1 MPTQRIQFKEWL
13 PDQPA
18 IGQGLQDALNVVPAI
33 SGYAPFPSTSVL
45 SGTATENLNNV
56 FVGKVGDSVD
66 VIAGGD
72 TTLFLMDASTK
83 ALSDVSKL
91 YSTASATAYN
101 GNSRWKFVQFGSSVI
116 ATDYNSPLQT
126 WDVTGSS
133 RFESLG
139 RYVDGTYARS
149 TNSDTA
155 VTFTTA
161 HGLTIGSSYIFD
173 FTSGASANTDSAVI
187 SNAQVKSVA
196 RSSGTVT
203 VTTGSPSTALIHGY
217 TVGDTVTIAATT
229 NTSFNGTFTIV
240 TVPTST
246 TFTYSQTTSNKTI
259 SNVARTSNVSTI
271 TTSAAHGYAV
281 GYSVT
286 VAATTNTGFNGTFT
300 ITGTPTTTTFTYAQV
315 AADVGSTADTGSVI
329 LANLTTTADTGSVN
343 NPKAFMITNGS
354 GTTSGN
360 VKVYTTRAPTAKSL
374 AVVRDFVVAANISDT
389 EANKLQ
395 WCDIADETNWQ
406 SGNASQSDFQFI
418 ADGGTIQAIT
428 GGEFGIIL
436 LEKSIYRMQYVGS
449 PYFFQFDAISRNIG
463 CAEGNS
469 AINSNG
475 ITYFLSDDGFYM
487 CDGRAVTPI
496 GAEKIDKYFYANF
509 DVTNSNTMSVAVDP
523 ARKIVVWNYPTVD
536 GGRELLVYHW
546 QLQKWT
552 RVETTVNYLAQNSVA
567 AQSGTTLEGLDSAYI
582 LNATSLTSAQNGKTY
597 AIASMGTTT
606 TAQWTAIGVVDTAV
620 QGTKFTKS
628 GATGVGTGT
637 VVDLTASLAALKT
650 MDTMPTSLDD
660 RIYAAGKFVFAGA
673 STTSIVTFTGNSL
686 TANIIMSD
694 VEEGYN
700 SVATLVR
707 PLVDNGGASVA
718 IASRRELDDD
728 IQFNSNSVTAGNFV
742 VGQNYVI
749 TSIGTTSF
757 TSIGSPSNTIG
768 KIFKATGVGSGTG
781 TADKCSGEGGRISLR
796 SAGRFHRLSI
806 TPAGNWTTAVAVD
819 LTLEPQGGR

>member
-1 MPTQRIQFKEWL
+1 MTTKRLQFTEWK

-18 IGQGLQDALNVVPAI
+18 ISQGLQDALNVVPVAT
-33 SGYAPFPSTSVL
+33 GYAPFPSTSTL
-45 SGTATENLNNV
+45 SGAATENLNNV

-66 VIAGGD
+66 VLAGGD
-72 TTLFLMDASTK
+72 TKLFLMDASTK

-116 ATDYNSPLQT
+116 GTDYNSPLQT
-126 WDVTGSS
+126 WDVTSS
-133 RFESLG
+133 TRFESLG
-139 RYVDGTYARS
+139 RYVSGTYTRS

-173 FTSGASANTDSAVI
+173 FTSGASANTDSAAI

-203 VTTGSPSTALIHGY
+203 VTTGSPSAALIHGY

-246 TFTYSQTTSNKTI
+246 TFTYSQTASNRTI

-271 TTSAAHGYAV
+271 TTSAAHGYVV

-315 AADVGSTADTGSVI
+315 TGDVGSTADTGSVI
-329 LANLTTTADTGSVN
+329 LANLTSTADTGSVN

-360 VKVYTTRAPTAKSL
+360 VLVYTTRAPTAKYL

-395 WCDIADETNWQ
+395 FSDINDETNWA
-406 SGNASQSDFQFI
+406 SGSASQADFQII
-418 ADGGTIQAIT
+418 ADGGTIQGIT

-436 LEKSIYRMQYVGS
+436 LEKAIYRMQYVGS
-449 PYFFQFDAISRNIG
+449 PYFFQFDAISRNLG
-463 CAEGNS
+463 CVEGNS
-469 AINSNG
+469 VINSNG
-475 ITYFLSDDGFYM
+475 VTYFLSDDGFYM

-496 GAEKIDKYFYANF
+496 GAEKIDKYFYGNF
-509 DVTNSNTMSVAVDP
+509 NVSQSATMSAVVDP
-523 ARKIVVWNYPTVD
+523 ARKIIVWNYPTVD

-552 RVETTVNYLAQNSVA
+552 RAETTVDYLAQNSVA

-582 LNATSLTSAQNGKTY
+582 LNATALTSAQNGKTY
-597 AIASMGTTT
+597 TITALGTTT
-606 TAQWTAIGVVDTAV
+606 TAQWQAIGVSGTPVV
-620 QGTKFTKS
+620 GTKFTKS
-628 GATGVGTGT
+628 GGTGLGTGT
-637 VVDLTASLAALKT
+637 VVDLTASLAASAT
-650 MDTMPTSLDD
+650 TDTLSTSLDS

-673 STTSIVTFTGNSL
+673 STTNIVTFTGTST
-686 TANIIMSD
+686 TANLVMSD
-694 VEEGYN
+694 IEEGYN
-700 SVATLVR
+700 SVATLAR
-707 PLVDNGGASVA
+707 PLVDNGTADIS
-718 IASRRELDDD
+718 IASRRELDDN
-728 IQFNSNSVTAGNFV
+728 IQF
-742 VGQNYVI
+742 
-749 TSIGTTSF
+749 TTPVS
-757 TSIGSPSNTIG
+757 
-768 KIFKATGVGSGTG
+768 
-781 TADKCSGEGGRISLR
+781 SGEANRVPLR

-806 TPAGNWTTAVAVD
+806 TPTGNWTTAVAID